1 MKRTLIFIAIAG
13 IFFSC
18 QREEEASS
26 FTSDT
31 TISVLPNTK
40 AEVSTNNDAFLGLVA
55 FTGKTDIPA
64 EEAQATALATAMQ
77 MRKVEGIVTK
87 APLQIGSVEVVK
99 GDTRKTTV
107 LPPTI
112 QAGIT

>member
-55 FTGKTDIPA
+55 FTGKTDISA
-64 EEAQATALATAMQ
+64 EKEPSNTY
-77 MRKVEGIVTK
+77 K
-87 APLQIGSVEVVK
+87 GSK
-99 GDTRKTTV
+99 GNYQYDIKIMIN
-107 LPPTI
+107 I
-112 QAGIT
+112 Q